1 MVELNDKAVVNLTDS
16 RENVRLELIK
26 SGTLYRHR
34 IGFAIRF
41 RIWLYA
47 IFHAKKLTNICK
59 EVCKSTKII
68 IANQYSPR

>member
-47 IFHAKKLTNICK
+47 IFNAKKLTNMQRSMQIYQNYHS
-59 EVCKSTKII
+59 KSI
-68 IANQYSPR
+68 

>member
-47 IFHAKKLTNICK
+47 IFHAKKLTNMQRSMQIYQNYHS
-59 EVCKSTKII
+59 KSI
-68 IANQYSPR
+68 